1 MPEVAEVA
9 HVCALIRRNLLGFSI
24 SKLNM
29 NNDPLLFP
37 FLKNNPNADQELV
50 DLQSTLTGSTVK
62 SVGRHG
68 KYFWL
73 RLNLNKGS
81 KDQTGVLLMHFGMT
95 GMIKIKNVKSHLIFM
110 ENGGDKKV
118 LKRLEEEKKSTGA
131 QSEYFKKEEDDDAR
145 SLEVDKSVTEVKFE
159 DTKKLEDA
167 SESDQE
173 EWPPKFVKFEMELQK
188 DNDKF
193 DLAFVD
199 PRRLGRV
206 RFLSGPLVQSDDDL
220 MKQEPLSAL
229 GPDYSKPLEMPQTEF
244 TTGDPDPDSHGK
256 SRLSLEEFNE
266 LILSKKK
273 PIKSL
278 LLEQGFFAGVGNWMG
293 DEILYHARIHPN
305 EVLSSKIPKGDSVDN
320 IIERLYNSILYVCE
334 LSVRVEGDV
343 SQFPSNWLMI
353 YRWGKRRKNSL
364 KPKTDEGYEVD
375 HITVGGRTSCFVPE
389 LQKIISKRAASEAR
403 DTKELDSKKKPK
415 RRKV

>member
-1 MPEVAEVA
+1 
-9 HVCALIRRNLLGFSI
+9 
-24 SKLNM
+24 M

-353 YRWGKRRKNSL
+353 YRWDKRRKNSL

-403 DTKELDSKKKPK
+403 DTKELDGKKKPK

>member
-1 MPEVAEVA
+1 M
-9 HVCALIRRNLLGFSI
+9 CALIRRNLLGFSI

-305 EVLSSKIPKGDSVDN
+305 EVLSSKILKGDSVDN

>member
-1 MPEVAEVA
+1 
-9 HVCALIRRNLLGFSI
+9 
-24 SKLNM
+24 M

-37 FLKNNPNADQELV
+37 FLKNNPNAEQELA
-50 DLQSTLTGSTVK
+50 DLQLTLTGSTVK

-73 RLNLNKGS
+73 RLSLNKES
-81 KDQTGVLLMHFGMT
+81 KDETGILLMHFGMT
-95 GMIKIKNVKSHLIFM
+95 GMIKIRDVKSHLIFM

-118 LKRLEEEKKSTGA
+118 LKKLEEEKKSTGA
-131 QSEYFKKEEDDDAR
+131 QSKYFKKEESDDAKSSDEGN
-145 SLEVDKSVTEVKFE
+145 SLLKPLKNKTDIKLE
-159 DTKKLEDA
+159 DTKELEGMD
-167 SESDQE
+167 EPDEE
-173 EWPPKFVKFEMELQK
+173 EWPPRFVKFEMELQR
-188 DNDKF
+188 DKETF

-206 RFLSGPLVQSDDDL
+206 RFLSGPLVQSDKDL

-229 GPDYSKPLEMPQTEF
+229 GPDYSKPLEIPKTEF
-244 TTGDPDPDSHGK
+244 TTGDPDPDNHGK
-256 SRLSLEEFNE
+256 CRLSLEEFNK

-278 LLEQGFFAGVGNWMG
+278 LLEQEVFAGVGNWVG

-305 EVLSSKIPKGDSVDN
+305 EVLSSKIPKGDSVDS
-320 IIERLYNSILYVCE
+320 IIERLYNSVLYVCE

-353 YRWGKRRKNSL
+353 YRWGKRRKNSP
-364 KPKTDEGYEVD
+364 KPKTDEGYDVD
-375 HITVGGRTSCFVPE
+375 HVTVGGRTSCFVPK
-389 LQKIISKRAASEAR
+389 LQKMISKLAASEIR
-403 DTKELDSKKKPK
+403 DTKELKTKEKPRK
-415 RRKV
+415 RRKA

>member
-1 MPEVAEVA
+1 M
-9 HVCALIRRNLLGFSI
+9 CALMRRNLLGFRI
-24 SKLNM
+24 SKVKM

-37 FLKNNPNADQELV
+37 FLKNNPNAEQDLAN
-50 DLQSTLTGSTVK
+50 LQSKLTGSTVK

-73 RLNLNKGS
+73 RLSLNKES
-81 KDQTGVLLMHFGMT
+81 KDETGVLLMHFGMT
-95 GMIKIKNVKSHLIFM
+95 GMIKIRNVKSHLIFM

-118 LKRLEEEKKSTGA
+118 LKKLEEEKKSTGA
-131 QSEYFKKEEDDDAR
+131 QSKYFKKEENDDAKSSDGDN
-145 SLEVDKSVTEVKFE
+145 SLLEPLKNNTDIKLE
-159 DTKKLEDA
+159 DTKELEGMD
-167 SESDQE
+167 ELDEE
-173 EWPPKFVKFEMELQK
+173 EWPPRFVKFEMELQT
-188 DNDKF
+188 DNERF
-193 DLAFVD
+193 EFAFVD

-206 RFLSGPLVQSDDDL
+206 RFLSGPLVQSDNDL

-229 GPDYSKPLEMPQTEF
+229 GPDYSKPLEIPKTEF
-244 TTGDPDPDSHGK
+244 TTGDPDPDNHGK
-256 SRLSLEEFNE
+256 CRLSLEEFNK

-278 LLEQGFFAGVGNWMG
+278 LLEQEFFAGVGNWVG

-305 EVLSSKIPKGDSVDN
+305 EVLSSKIPKGDSVDS
-320 IIERLYNSILYVCE
+320 IIERLYNSVLYVCE

-353 YRWGKRRKNSL
+353 YRWGKRRKNSP

-375 HITVGGRTSCFVPE
+375 HVTVGGRTSCFVPK
-389 LQKIISKRAASEAR
+389 LQKMISKLAASEIR
-403 DTKELDSKKKPK
+403 DTKELETEEKPRK
-415 RRKV
+415 RRKE

>member
-1 MPEVAEVA
+1 M
-9 HVCALIRRNLLGFSI
+9 CALMRRNLLGFRI
-24 SKLNM
+24 SKVKM

-37 FLKNNPNADQELV
+37 FLKNNPNAEQELA
-50 DLQSTLTGSTVK
+50 DLQSKLTGSTVK

-73 RLNLNKGS
+73 RLSLNKES
-81 KDQTGVLLMHFGMT
+81 KDETGVLLMHFGMT
-95 GMIKIKNVKSHLIFM
+95 GMIKIRNVKSHLIFM

-131 QSEYFKKEEDDDAR
+131 QSKYFKKEENDEAKSSDGDS
-145 SLEVDKSVTEVKFE
+145 SLLEPLKNNTDIKLE
-159 DTKKLEDA
+159 DTKEI
-167 SESDQE
+167 EGMNEPNEE
-173 EWPPKFVKFEMELQK
+173 EWPPRFVKFEMELQTE
-188 DNDKF
+188 NERF

-206 RFLSGPLVQSDDDL
+206 RFLSGPLVQSDNDL
-220 MKQEPLSAL
+220 MKQDPLSAL
-229 GPDYSKPLEMPQTEF
+229 GPDYSKPLEISRTEF
-244 TTGDPDPDSHGK
+244 TTGDPDPDNHGK
-256 SRLSLEEFNE
+256 CRLSLEEFNK

-278 LLEQGFFAGVGNWMG
+278 LLEQEFFAGVGNWVG
-293 DEILYHARIHPN
+293 DEIIYHARIHPN
-305 EVLSSKIPKGDSVDN
+305 EVLSSKIPKGDSVDS
-320 IIERLYNSILYVCE
+320 IIERLYNSLLYVCE

-353 YRWGKRRKNSL
+353 YRWGKRRKNSP

-375 HITVGGRTSCFVPE
+375 HVTVGGRTSCFVPK
-389 LQKIISKRAASEAR
+389 LQKMIRKLAASEIR
-403 DTKELDSKKKPK
+403 DTKELETEEKPRK